1 MANLDIYPKEEVQN
15 DTFNQLNSLNYLE
28 DSIIPNETQ
37 IDGEKKTKKRK
48 EFEIKINV
56 IITEM
61 RKCGAPETDIFE
73 YVNKLRAKFEE
84 EMHQAPQESTLKS
97 KKEREESSS
106 QNQKAEFKKIL
117 ELYFQTYI
125 DYDKLYQSSEEISV
139 TKEKYAVLIR
149 NMVEMSEEE
158 REVLYD
164 NINKG
169 KRNFYERYNKH
180 IIFKECLEKEV
191 TLKLENEVLT
201 LEQVPEFRS
210 KRIKSFLAGE
220 FDYPELLKNNVIQN
234 IIASENTSIK
244 LVDLDNIPDIR
255 IELEEIKGSLASH
268 SRQNNTKKI

>member
-1 MANLDIYPKEEVQN
+1 MANLDIYPKEEVQS

-37 IDGEKKTKKRK
+37 IDGEKKAQKRK

-97 KKEREESSS
+97 KKEREENSS
-106 QNQKAEFKKIL
+106 QDQKAEFKKIL

-125 DYDKLYQSSEEISV
+125 DYDKQYQSSKEISV

-158 REVLYD
+158 REILYD